1 MANVPVIQRHAHL
14 AGAVKLEFV
23 NGREGKIAKAVLTA
37 ISNTRRGSGETR
49 EEESTAIQWTL
60 WGKQA
65 ENAAE
70 YLGKGSHVNIV
81 GRLRNNNYEKDGETV
96 YGMAFT
102 AEEIDYLDSRAES
115 EARRTRGDDDDGAP
129 SARNG
134 SGEQAAPAATHP
146 QAPQRAPAG
155 ARRRLNPH
163 RVGVMPTSRARPSNL
178 TQRSKET
185 IMYSTPTLATRFAR
199 NTRVMRGDQPL
210 SEDQMRAAAPSIF
223 AEGKHASRSERYT
236 YIPTID
242 VLRGLRKEGFEP
254 FMVAQGASRVEGKA
268 EFTKHMI
275 RMRHRERPGADPAR
289 GERDHPDQQ
298 PRRRQQLPDARGHV
312 PLRLLQRPGGGRGGG
327 GHPHPAQGQHPGRG
341 DRRRVPRA

>member
-1 MANVPVIQRHAHL
+1 MANVSVIQRHAHL

-115 EARRTRGDDDDGAP
+115 EARRNGGPGVESGTS
-129 SARNG
+129 SAERP
-134 SGEQAAPAATHP
+134 APAASTRKP
-146 QAPQRAPAG
+146 RNARQPA
-155 ARRRLNPH
+155 
-163 RVGVMPTSRARPSNL
+163 
-178 TQRSKET
+178 
-185 IMYSTPTLATRFAR
+185 
-199 NTRVMRGDQPL
+199 
-210 SEDQMRAAAPSIF
+210 
-223 AEGKHASRSERYT
+223 HA
-236 YIPTID
+236 
-242 VLRGLRKEGFEP
+242 
-254 FMVAQGASRVEGKA
+254 
-268 EFTKHMI
+268 
-275 RMRHRERPGADPAR
+275 
-289 GERDHPDQQ
+289 
-298 PRRRQQLPDARGHV
+298 DA
-312 PLRLLQRPGGGRGGG
+312 
-327 GHPHPAQGQHPGRG
+327 
-341 DRRRVPRA
+341 